1 VLLGETLST
10 VFGPR
15 YAVKGGPPVRRQ
27 RRRNR
32 PRTDGA
38 GGEGQSLDQTTV
50 SRQVEGEGEGVASG
64 WDAVLPRYEAAML
77 ERSEHKVLASRDCAV
92 RHHSEEALDVHT
104 SQKGEEAAGRAAML
118 ARLRTAGIGAW
129 TAGAGAGAGAAG
141 GPVSTGD
148 EKVASLPATVD
159 WPSEESAEDDDALNT
174 AVQTVIGADAVQE
187 GVSSE
192 LHRSLVSDVHTR
204 LRKRALSP

>member
-1 VLLGETLST
+1 
-10 VFGPR
+10 
-15 YAVKGGPPVRRQ
+15 VRRQ

-38 GGEGQSLDQTTV
+38 VEGGPSLEQTTV
-50 SRQVEGEGEGVASG
+50 SRQGEDEGGASG
-64 WDAVLPRYEAAML
+64 WDVVLPRYEAAML

-104 SQKGEEAAGRAAML
+104 GQKGEEAAGRAAML
-118 ARLRTAGIGAW
+118 VRLRTAGIGAW
-129 TAGAGAGAGAAG
+129 TAGAGAGEEAGA
-141 GPVSTGD
+141 VSAGD
-148 EKVASLPATVD
+148 EKVACVPAPVD
-159 WPSEESAEDDDALNT
+159 WPSEEGVKDDDALNT

-204 LRKRALSP
+204 LRKRSLSP